1 VLYVCA
7 WVGGWISGWFWV
19 VLGAMF
25 YGWWDGCGSGVG
37 GWGGAEMGAIQM
49 VNGGGLLLMAATE

>member
-1 VLYVCA
+1 
-7 WVGGWISGWFWV
+7 VGGRVSGWFWV

-25 YGWWDGCGSGVG
+25 YGRWDGCGSGVG

>member
-1 VLYVCA
+1 M
-7 WVGGWISGWFWV
+7 GKWV
-19 VLGAMF
+19 VLGGF
-25 YGWWDGCGSGVG
+25 GSHVLWPVEWMWFG